1 MTTFDAIVL
10 AGGEG
15 RRFEGASKPDVEV
28 DGRRMIDHVLD
39 AVAGARRIAVVAP
52 PEFDVGRE
60 DPRIVQTMEDPPLGG
75 PAAGVAA
82 GLAALDGAAS
92 AQDAG
97 NPDDAGAQDGPP
109 TNGPAGA
116 GTDSAGS
123 AAIDVPVVVLSCDIP
138 RVGPAVPRLL
148 GALDALDAATGAAT
162 GDRATGTTP
171 TTPGTTPTTPSTTPT
186 TPSPT
191 PTTPG
196 TTPTTPSASP
206 ADGVALATWEAPP
219 STRQVP
225 AGPSSPE
232 PSAGHARPE
241 AMSGSPAGASLGAT
255 ATRPQPDSPAG
266 ASLDATTTRPQ
277 PDSPAGRAGPAR
289 PMSLGSAARPNLQRL
304 AAVYRRSALTAAIE
318 AHGGAEG
325 GLHGVSMRRFVGG
338 LDLRPVAARGSEAQD
353 IDSWADLALLDPTT
367 STEPTTSTD
376 STVATETR

>member
-97 NPDDAGAQDGPP
+97 NPDDAGAQDGEGAPDGPP

-148 GALDALDAATGAAT
+148 EALAALDTLDAATGAAT
-162 GDRATGTTP
+162 GDRA
-171 TTPGTTPTTPSTTPT
+171 PGTTPSATGTAPSATGTA
-186 TPSPT
+186 PS
-191 PTTPG
+191 TPG

-241 AMSGSPAGASLGAT
+241 AMSG
-255 ATRPQPDSPAG
+255 SPAG

>member
-97 NPDDAGAQDGPP
+97 NPDDAGAQDGEGAPDGPP

-171 TTPGTTPTTPSTTPT
+171 TTP
-186 TPSPT
+186 
-191 PTTPG
+191 
-196 TTPTTPSASP
+196 SASP

-241 AMSGSPAGASLGAT
+241 AMSG
-255 ATRPQPDSPAG
+255 SPAG

>member
-171 TTPGTTPTTPSTTPT
+171 TTP
-186 TPSPT
+186 
-191 PTTPG
+191 
-196 TTPTTPSASP
+196 SASP

-277 PDSPAGRAGPAR
+277 PDSPAGRGGPAR

>member
-82 GLAALDGAAS
+82 GLAALDGAAW

-148 GALDALDAATGAAT
+148 EALAALDTLDAATGAAT
-162 GDRATGTTP
+162 GDRAT
-171 TTPGTTPTTPSTTPT
+171 
-186 TPSPT
+186 
-191 PTTPG
+191 G

-241 AMSGSPAGASLGAT
+241 AMSG
-255 ATRPQPDSPAG
+255 SPAG